1 MTQNKPTF
9 PYIPNTDKDREAM
22 IQAIGAESIDHL
34 LRDITGTTGDELPSL
49 LPRLSE
55 MELQRDFRS
64 LASRNRSVVQYPS
77 FLGGGAY
84 HHFIPA
90 AVKAIIGRGELATA
104 YTPYQ
109 PEVSQGT
116 LQIIYEF
123 QSLVSQLMDMEVA
136 NAGMYDGSTAIAE
149 AALMACRITGRTR
162 IAVLNSLSPRHI
174 EVLRTYTEPQ
184 GLEVYTVDSKSISID
199 DLTACLVTQTPN
211 YFGYVEPMDQIER
224 IVHLH
229 NALLVISTD
238 PIYLGMFE
246 SPGAL
251 GADIAVSEGQPLG
264 IPLSFGGPY
273 IGLFTCKTQF
283 LRQMPGR
290 IVGKTTDTHNR
301 DGYVLTLQTRE
312 QHIRRERATSNIC
325 TSEALVG
332 TAVVAYLACMG
343 PTGLRSAA
351 ELTYQKSHYAARRI
365 SDIPGYSLPLKGS
378 FFQEFVVECPTSPK
392 EILSQLYTDNIIGG
406 LDISDTVHNGMLVC
420 VTEMNTRQE
429 IDSLVE
435 SLSKITSTW
444 KKKTSI

>member
-1 MTQNKPTF
+1 MTQDRYTF
-9 PYIPNTDKDREAM
+9 PYIPNTDEDRDAM
-22 IQAIGAESIDHL
+22 IQAIGAESVEQL
-34 LRDITGTTGDELPSL
+34 LRDITGTAGDTLPSL

-55 MELQRDFRS
+55 IELQRDFRN
-64 LASRNRSVVQYPS
+64 LASRNRDVVQYPS

-90 AVKAIIGRGELATA
+90 AVRAITGRGELATA

-123 QSLVSQLMDMEVA
+123 QSLVCQLMEMEVA

-149 AALMACRITGRTR
+149 AALMACRITGKTR
-162 IAVLNSLSPRHI
+162 IAILNSMSPRHI
-174 EVLRTYTEPQ
+174 DVLRTYTEPQ
-184 GLEVYTVDSKSISID
+184 GIEVYTVDPKSVSID
-199 DLTACLVTQTPN
+199 DLTACLIAQTPN
-211 YFGYVEPMDQIER
+211 YFGYVEPMDTIEN
-224 IVHLH
+224 IVHSH

-238 PIYLGMFE
+238 PTYLGMFKT
-246 SPGAL
+246 PGAL

-290 IVGKTTDTHNR
+290 IVGKTSDTQGK

-343 PTGLRSAA
+343 PKGLRSAA
-351 ELTYQKSHYAARRI
+351 ELTYQKSHYAAKLI
-365 SDIPGYSLPLKGS
+365 SDIPGYSIPMKGT
-378 FFQEFVVECPTSPK
+378 FFQEFVVECPISTK
-392 EILSQLYTDNIIGG
+392 ETLSQLHRDNIIGG
-406 LDISDTVHNGMLVC
+406 LDISDSVHNGMLVC
-420 VTEMNTRQE
+420 VTEMNTRE
-429 IDSLVE
+429 DIDSLVE
-435 SLSKITSTW
+435 SLSKISPTENEDNSV
-444 KKKTSI
+444 